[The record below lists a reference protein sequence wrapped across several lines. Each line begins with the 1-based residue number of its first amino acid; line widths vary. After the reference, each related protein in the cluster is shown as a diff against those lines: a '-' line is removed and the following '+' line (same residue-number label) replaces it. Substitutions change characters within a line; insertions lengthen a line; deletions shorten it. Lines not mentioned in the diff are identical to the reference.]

1 MAPKFVMSFKLN
13 NSNVTDTIK
22 NADDSKSIF
31 SPTHTLLLSCIQSLH
46 ALIEFND
53 YAGHIVTAY
62 SLALMHGIGAVMIH
76 NCLNHCRKI
85 IQFYVV
91 HYCLLYGAIFFVFT
105 RGDFRPRFRTHTL
118 SYACWAP
125 NLLLR
130 VFDVKFLLSFLYN
143 KVTSLLAS
151 HTVPDP
157 VTGLDYEI

>member
-22 NADDSKSIF
+22 YADDSKSIF
-31 SPTHTLLLSCIQSLH
+31 SPTHTLLLSCIHSLH

-76 NCLNHCRKI
+76 HCLNHCRKI

-105 RGDFRPRFRTHTL
+105 RGDNEVSTVARCQAVF
-118 SYACWAP
+118 
-125 NLLLR
+125 LR
-130 VFDVKFLLSFLYN
+130 RNFLVLVRANQSAAKSILWRSKRSRAFIGEL
-143 KVTSLLAS
+143 
-151 HTVPDP
+151 
-157 VTGLDYEI
+157 G